1 MSLMKSTNPVL
12 GDGILDKDFIIT
24 DEGTM
29 TINGAVNKTFI
40 FVIILMAAATF
51 GYNLAMSNSLS
62 TPMLFGGLFLGIGL
76 AFGAYF
82 KPQYAMY
89 FGGGYCLVKGVVIG
103 AISAM
108 YSIMFPGIIVQALV
122 LTGAVLFSMLFLYK
136 ARIIKVTE
144 KFRSI
149 ITIATVGIGVF
160 YLVAL
165 GVGMFGIQIPL
176 LHSNGLMGIGFSVFV
191 TVLAAMN
198 LLLDFDFIEKVA
210 EIGLP
215 KHMEWYGAFG
225 LIVTLVWLYL
235 EILRLLSQ

>member
-89 FGGGYCLVKGVVIG
+89 FGGGYCFVKVVVIG

-108 YSIMFPGIIVQALV
+108 YSIMFPVIIVQALV

-176 LHSNGLMGIGFSVFV
+176 LHSNGLMGI
-191 TVLAAMN
+191 
-198 LLLDFDFIEKVA
+198 
-210 EIGLP
+210 
-215 KHMEWYGAFG
+215 
-225 LIVTLVWLYL
+225 
-235 EILRLLSQ
+235 